1 MSNTTMNVIDLK
13 TPRAVAA
20 GRGWTWIVEGFGL
33 FRKSAL
39 VWVVLTIALA
49 ALWLAAILIPVIG
62 LPVFDLLLPLF
73 YAGLMIGCRAVES
86 GDELE
91 IGHLFAGFQKHAS
104 ALVTIGGVYLIGN
117 VIIEGIAHASG
128 ADMLINTL
136 LTQQAS
142 DIATMSDTVRSAS
155 IALIIGLAIYLPI
168 MMLFYF
174 SPLLVVF
181 DGVPAVPAMKSSFI
195 ACCRNWQPFLV
206 FGVVAAILWFIALLP
221 FFLGLLVLFPVL
233 ICANYAGYKDIYGE
247 RRD

>member
-20 GRGWTWIVEGFGL
+20 GRGWTWIVEGFRL
-33 FRKSAL
+33 FRGNAL

-49 ALWLAAILIPVIG
+49 ALWLAAILIPIVG

-117 VIIEGIAHASG
+117 VIVEGIAHVSG
-128 ADMLINTL
+128 ADTLINTL
-136 LTQQAS
+136 LPQQAS

-168 MMLFYF
+168 
-174 SPLLVVF
+174 
-181 DGVPAVPAMKSSFI
+181 
-195 ACCRNWQPFLV
+195 
-206 FGVVAAILWFIALLP
+206 
-221 FFLGLLVLFPVL
+221 
-233 ICANYAGYKDIYGE
+233 
-247 RRD
+247 